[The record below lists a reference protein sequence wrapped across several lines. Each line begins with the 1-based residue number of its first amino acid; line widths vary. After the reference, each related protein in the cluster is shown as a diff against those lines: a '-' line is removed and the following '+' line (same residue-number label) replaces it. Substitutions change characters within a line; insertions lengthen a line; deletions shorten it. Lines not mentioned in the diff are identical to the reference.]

1 MNAAPEI
8 YDSTKR
14 RHPVIEEAL
23 VLVKYR
29 DLLYQFVTTS
39 IKTRYKRSTL
49 GVIWTLLNPLL
60 TMVILTLVFSQ
71 VFRITVENY
80 PVYVLSGLVAWNFFS
95 GTTSQAMVGMALGGS
110 LLQRIYVPKS
120 VFAVSAIGVGLV
132 NLGISVIPLF
142 LIAIVLGTPITPAVL
157 VMPFAVVLLI
167 VFSMGVGL
175 ILETAA
181 VYFADLL
188 PFYEVLLM
196 LWMYCTPIIYPLE
209 ILPPQLQSLFKLNPM
224 YHFVLLFRTPLY
236 EGTVPPASEW
246 LITAAIAVIVFI
258 LGILIFTA
266 KSNEYAYRT

>member
-1 MNAAPEI
+1 MNTTPEI

-14 RHPVIEEAL
+14 PHPLVEEAL
-23 VLVKYR
+23 VLIKYR

-39 IKTRYKRSTL
+39 IKTRYKRSVL
-49 GVIWTLLNPLL
+49 GVVWTLLNPLL
-60 TMVILTLVFSQ
+60 TMIILTLVFSQ

-80 PVYVLSGLVAWNFFS
+80 PVYVLSGLVVWNFFS
-95 GTTSQAMVGMALGGS
+95 ATTGQAMVGMAMGGS

-132 NLGISVIPLF
+132 NLGLSIIPLF
-142 LIAIVLGTPITPAVL
+142 LIAIFLRTPITPAIL
-157 VMPFAVVLLI
+157 VMPFAVLLLI
-167 VFSMGVGL
+167 LFSMGVGL

-196 LWMYCTPIIYPLE
+196 LWMYCTPIIYPPE
-209 ILPPQLQSLFKLNPM
+209 ILPPNLQTLFKLNPM
-224 YHFVLLFRTPLY
+224 YHFVMLFRTPLY
-236 EGTVPPASEW
+236 TGEIPPAIEW
-246 LITAAIAVIVFI
+246 LIAGGFALIAFI